1 MKQSQLTEKEKKA
14 LYGLIRY
21 PTLNDS
27 GLSEKINVKLS
38 TLTSIKR
45 RLSNQKYFH
54 KLTVPMLNRLGAEL
68 LAVIYTKF
76 NPVIPLEERV
86 KTTRKTIEVF
96 DEIFFSVGAQDK
108 GFSISL
114 SKNYTNIG
122 RINEIRTDTFGK
134 VGLLEEKYPN
144 EAIFPF
150 ENSYIHRFFDYSRVI
165 RKFFDFEIEEDDDIK
180 SKAEWFND
188 TKKVE
193 LTDKEINIYTALIE
207 RPDATTQQIGEKIGV
222 SRHTVSRVKKK
233 FFENSLLKQVIIP
246 NLKKLG
252 FEILAFYPIKFN
264 PNKSPSIEDINVLD
278 SPSTIFLARR
288 QFETVI
294 VSAYPTYQDYKEDK
308 MHKIRFLK
316 ENDFISYTPLIGKYM
331 FERMITIK
339 DFDFAPIAKKILEN
353 RAIKT

>member
-1 MKQSQLTEKEKKA
+1 VKQVQLTKKEEKV

-21 PTLNDS
+21 PNLSDS
-27 GLSEKINVKLS
+27 DLSEKINVKLS

-45 RLSNQKYFH
+45 RLSEQKYFY
-54 KLTVPMLNRLGAEL
+54 KLTVPLLNRLGAEL
-68 LAVIYTKF
+68 LAVIYTQF

-150 ENSYIHRFFDYSRVI
+150 ENSHIHRFFDYSRVI
-165 RKFFDFEIEEDDDIK
+165 KKFFDFEIEDDDTK
-180 SKAEWFND
+180 SKTEWFND
-188 TKKVE
+188 TKKIE
-193 LTDKEINIYTALIE
+193 LTNKEINIYTALIE
-207 RPDATTQQIGEKIGV
+207 HPDATTQQIGEKIGV
-222 SRHTVSRVKKK
+222 SRHTVARMKKK
-233 FFENSLLKQVIIP
+233 FFENGLLKQIIIP

-264 PNKSPSIEDINVLD
+264 PSKSPSIEDIDILD
-278 SPSTIFLARR
+278 TSSTIFLARR

-294 VSAYPTYQDYKEDK
+294 ISAYPTYQDYKEDK

-331 FERMITIK
+331 FERTIIIK
-339 DFDFAPIAKKILEN
+339 DFDFAPIAKKILETKMV
-353 RAIKT
+353 KT

>member
-1 MKQSQLTEKEKKA
+1 VKQAQLTKKEKKV

-21 PTLNDS
+21 PDLNDS
-27 GLSEKINVKLS
+27 NLSEKINVKLS

-45 RLSNQKYFH
+45 RLSEQKYFH
-54 KLTVPMLNRLGAEL
+54 KLTVPLLNRLGAEL
-68 LAVIYTKF
+68 LAVIYTQF
-76 NPVIPLEERV
+76 NPVIPLNERV
-86 KTTRKTIEVF
+86 MTTRKTIEVF
-96 DEIFFSVGAQDK
+96 DEIFFSVGEQDK

-150 ENSYIHRFFDYSRVI
+150 ENSQIHRFFDYSQVI
-165 RKFFDFEIEEDDDIK
+165 KEFFEIESNDTK
-180 SKAEWFND
+180 SKTGWFND

-193 LTDKEINIYTALIE
+193 LTNKEMNVYTLLIKH
-207 RPDATTQQIGEKIGV
+207 PGATTQQIGEKIGI
-222 SRHTVSRVKKK
+222 SRHTVSRMKKK
-233 FFENSLLKQVIIP
+233 FFENGLLKQIIIP

-264 PNKSPSIEDINVLD
+264 PNKSPSIKDINVLD

-294 VSAYPTYQDYKEDK
+294 ISAYPTYQDYKEDK

-316 ENDFISYTPLIGKYM
+316 EIANSG
-331 FERMITIK
+331 TIC
-339 DFDFAPIAKKILEN
+339 
-353 RAIKT
+353 R